1 MSLSNLFRAS
11 CGAPA
16 FFKISGWVLAA
27 LIFFQI
33 PEAVAGDDVQI
44 TAVVNSDFPSAR
56 EALIESIE
64 ADGLVVS
71 QFIPFGAMLERTAS
85 DLGKNASPYLAA
97 EIIQF
102 CSARL
107 ARQLVEEA
115 AAQIALCPLSIAVY
129 RTRQAPEQVVYAY
142 RLPGGGSAGRIAAS
156 RLLEKLLG
164 RAIELARIR

>member
-1 MSLSNLFRAS
+1 MSSSSLFRAS

-16 FFKISGWVLAA
+16 FFSIACWVLAA
-27 LIFFQI
+27 LIFCQI
-33 PEAVAGDDVQI
+33 PKAVAADDVRAI
-44 TAVVNSDFPSAR
+44 AVVNSDFSSAR

-71 QFIPFGAMLERTAS
+71 SLIPFGAMLERTAS
-85 DLGKNASPYLAA
+85 DLGKGASPYIDA

-102 CSARL
+102 CSAHL

-115 AAQIALCPLSIAVY
+115 VAQIALCPLSIAVY
-129 RTRQAPEQVVYAY
+129 RTRQAPEQVMYAY
-142 RLPGGGSAGRIAAS
+142 RLPGMGSAGRIGAS
-156 RLLEKLLG
+156 RLLEKLVG